1 MFFTSATQI
10 QKALSLTD
18 AETAA
23 MDKVAETYPM
33 KIPDYYLSLIDTKNP
48 DDPIKKMCVPVAGKI
63 DLEGSHDTSG
73 EGHNT
78 VLPGLQHKYRQ
89 TALILSTNDCF
100 MYCRHC
106 FRRRLVGLGDEEIS
120 KRLHGAI
127 SYIKEHT
134 EINNILISG
143 GDAMMNSNAR
153 IFEYLE
159 ALTPIEH
166 LDYIRFGTRAP
177 VTYPMRI
184 SEDRELLEG
193 LGRYN
198 EKKQLIIVTQFNHP
212 REITPE
218 ARAAVHALRV
228 RGLTVCNQTVLL
240 KGVNDSP
247 EVLGELLSKLV
258 SIGCRPYYVFQ
269 CRPVTGVKSRFQVSL
284 REGVEIVEGA
294 KALQSGLGKSFKY
307 CLSHPVGKI
316 EILGSLSES
325 EMLFRYHEAK
335 EQSNCGKVFSVAL
348 PKDAGW
354 LPDKF

>member
-1 MFFTSATQI
+1 MYTSASQI
-10 QKALSLTD
+10 QKPLALSD

-23 MDKVAETYPM
+23 IDKVAQTYPM
-33 KIPDYYLSLIDTKNP
+33 KIPEYYLNLIDPNDP
-48 DDPIKKMCVPVAGKI
+48 NDPIKKMCVPVAGKI

-78 VLPGLQHKYRQ
+78 KLAGLQHKYRQ

-106 FRRRLVGLGDEEIS
+106 FRRRLVGLSNEEIS
-120 KRLHGAI
+120 KRLDAAVDYI
-127 SYIKEHT
+127 SEHS
-134 EINNILISG
+134 EINNVLISG
-143 GDAMMNSNAR
+143 GDAMVNSNER

-166 LDYIRFGTRAP
+166 LDYIRLGTRAP
-177 VTYPMRI
+177 VTYPTRI
-184 SEDRELLEG
+184 SQDEELLEG
-193 LGRYN
+193 LRRYN
-198 EKKQLIIVTQFNHP
+198 EKKQLIVVTQFNHP

-240 KGVNDSP
+240 RDVNDSV
-247 EVLGELLSKLV
+247 ETLGELLSKLV

-269 CRPVTGVKSRFQVSL
+269 CRPVTGVKSRFQVPM
-284 REGVEIVEGA
+284 RRGVEIVEGA
-294 KALQSGLGKSFKY
+294 KALQSGMGKSFKY

-316 EILGSLSES
+316 EILGALPEG
-325 EMLFRYHEAK
+325 EMLFKYHEAK
-335 EQSNCGKVFSVAL
+335 DQANCGKLFTVPL
-348 PKDAGW
+348 PEDAGW
-354 LPDKF
+354 LPDSF